1 MKTADPGSACCRL
14 RASAVGSNDRELGT
28 ERPSR
33 HGLHHREPGP
43 VEGPRQLG
51 PAPHPACGLPTSR
64 STDRIGLG
72 RSISAI
78 AARPPGRST
87 RASSASP
94 RSASAQWC
102 TVSEAVARSNDA
114 SAKGRDSAEA
124 TRKETGAS
132 PRLARARATIRG
144 AGSTPIARAERRA
157 RAIVSVP
164 VPQPTSRTRRPS
176 TGPRASI
183 RAWCTGSNTRRWR
196 KDRS

>member
-1 MKTADPGSACCRL
+1 MKTAVPGSACCRL
-14 RASAVGSNDRELGT
+14 RASAVGPNDRELGS

-33 HGLHHREPGP
+33 LVSTLENPDRW
-43 VEGPRQLG
+43 RI
-51 PAPHPACGLPTSR
+51 PASSRRLHPACGLPTSR
-64 STDRIGLG
+64 STHRIGLG

-114 SAKGRDSAEA
+114 SSKGRDSAEA

-132 PRLARARATIRG
+132 PRLARAWATIRG

-164 VPQPTSRTRRPS
+164 VPHPTSRTRRPS

-183 RAWCTGSNTRRWR
+183 RASCTGSNTRRWR